1 MASPPLPM
9 GDGVTTWGEMIM
21 NSTMVVSPPV
31 LHALQCGKVSACVPI
46 TEGGL
51 VGSILH
57 YLPEHMGIIIGVIS
71 LTVIH
76 CTDWIPDA
84 LCWKVPAIVSWLYK
98 EGELSEEEL
107 VYHFN
112 CGLGAV
118 LIAQKNEAQ
127 KTLAEIQHEEEAWMI
142 GSVLQRH
149 EDLPHVQVRNFLEA
163 LKLNSFQLL
172 KNVIL
177 HKAPAK
183 ISKAAV
189 LISTAGPKLK
199 LVMDTIR
206 QLGSCVRL
214 SLVISNKSAVEEL
227 KKAAGAGIPT
237 RVIDHTMFGCHSEF
251 ERVICKVLEE
261 FSIDLI
267 CIAGFGRI
275 LSGQFPMR
283 WRGKIL
289 KLYSSLFP
297 SMKIDKSSTTGS
309 KVRGCTM
316 CFLLDG
322 NIPGPSILQETFTAE
337 SEGAMEDAEERAV
350 AKALHLVASGG
361 VTLGPDGCVSWISGD
376 WTHK

>member
-1 MASPPLPM
+1 
-9 GDGVTTWGEMIM
+9 
-21 NSTMVVSPPV
+21 
-31 LHALQCGKVSACVPI
+31 
-46 TEGGL
+46 
-51 VGSILH
+51 
-57 YLPEHMGIIIGVIS
+57 
-71 LTVIH
+71 
-76 CTDWIPDA
+76 
-84 LCWKVPAIVSWLYK
+84 
-98 EGELSEEEL
+98 
-107 VYHFN
+107 
-112 CGLGAV
+112 
-118 LIAQKNEAQ
+118 
-127 KTLAEIQHEEEAWMI
+127 
-142 GSVLQRH
+142 
-149 EDLPHVQVRNFLEA
+149 
-163 LKLNSFQLL
+163 
-172 KNVIL
+172 
-177 HKAPAK
+177 
-183 ISKAAV
+183 
-189 LISTAGPKLK
+189 
-199 LVMDTIR
+199 MDTIR

-227 KKAAGAGIPT
+227 KKAAGMGIPT

-275 LSGQFPMR
+275 LSERFPMR

-297 SMKIDKSSTTGS
+297 SMKMDKSPITGS

-322 NIPGPSILQETFTAE
+322 NIPGPTILQETFTAE

-361 VTLGPDGCVSWISGD
+361 VTLGPDGCMSWISGD